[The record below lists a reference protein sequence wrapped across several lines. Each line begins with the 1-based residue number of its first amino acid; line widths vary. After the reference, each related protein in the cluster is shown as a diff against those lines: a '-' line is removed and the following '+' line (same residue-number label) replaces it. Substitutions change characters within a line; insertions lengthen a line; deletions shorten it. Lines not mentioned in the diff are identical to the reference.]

1 MHVSLTI
8 SYIEIVMVLNIVYGN
23 LQSRTGSEIYTLVK
37 FIKPEC
43 SIHDRHVLDVG
54 YRIKLIN
61 GCDVT
66 RFENSRKIK
75 NLILQ
80 SDSKIVRMVVC
91 RPVGAG
97 IGSAAKSAD
106 KHCEKCKH
114 SNVGRQSQ
122 SSHSN
127 GMSDG
132 LTLNFPSMSSA
143 GSCLD
148 DRATWDRTRIANGFH
163 SSQRG
168 VVDERPP
175 STLQFVSPSEAE
187 SIPLREL
194 SSKSLQRRT
203 DTVSMVETSLSGAR
217 SARNGHDV
225 SRGTLEQL
233 AVKFPDKI
241 RYVANTL
248 KLQLTKNRDGRLG
261 FSYKIHPS
269 RVSFQQI
276 QDENT
281 FPLYVFTIW

>member
-1 MHVSLTI
+1 M
-8 SYIEIVMVLNIVYGN
+8 YGN

-43 SIHDRHVLDVG
+43 SVHDRHILDVG

-61 GCDVT
+61 GRDVT

-91 RPVGAG
+91 RPEG
-97 IGSAAKSAD
+97 ISSAVKTAD
-106 KHCEKCKH
+106 KHCDKCKH
-114 SNVGRQSQ
+114 SNVGRQSH

-148 DRATWDRTRIANGFH
+148 DRATWDRTRISNGFH
-163 SSQRG
+163 GSQRG

-175 STLQFVSPSEAE
+175 STLQFVSQSEAE

-194 SSKSLQRRT
+194 SSKSLQRRSYT
-203 DTVSMVETSLSGAR
+203 ASTTETSLSGTR

-233 AVKFPDKI
+233 AVKYPDKI
-241 RYVANTL
+241 RYVADTL
-248 KLQLTKNRDGRLG
+248 KVQLTKNRDGRLG

-269 RVSFQQI
+269 RVSFRTDLFLRYI
-276 QDENT
+276 
-281 FPLYVFTIW
+281 TITKL